1 MKQKNYDYVPAMPGE
16 FDFKDSAL
24 KHNLSNHDY
33 DLFKEEDDIVNSVI
47 RVKRVGLPNKGE
59 NWKIFKDNK
68 AVEVIEGVKLS
79 AKEKEFLRTV
89 PGIQFVIQYYKRG
102 WKSFNN
108 FRQEMKTSLNPKKK

>member
-16 FDFKDSAL
+16 FDFKDQGL

-33 DLFKEEDDIVNSVI
+33 DLFKEEDDVITSVI

-59 NWKIFKDNK
+59 NWKITINNK
-68 AVEVIEGVKLS
+68 LLFLIEGVKLS
-79 AKEKEFLRTV
+79 LKEKEFLRTV
-89 PGIQFVIQYYKRG
+89 QGIQFIIQYSKRG

-108 FRQEMKTSLNPKKK
+108 FRQEMKTHLNSLK